1 MKAKNFITGIAIL
14 SVALLQAQT
23 QSEYNEK
30 LAKDLEADKYGMK
43 KYMFVILKSGKTEL
57 ADKAKRAELIKGHL
71 TNIGKLA
78 EAGKLTVAGPFLEKN
93 DKNYKGIF
101 ILNSDNKEET
111 ETLLKSDPA
120 IAAGI
125 FDVEIYPW
133 YGSAALPT
141 YLENHKKIA
150 KENP

>member
-1 MKAKNFITGIAIL
+1 MKAKIFLTGIAIL
-14 SVALLQAQT
+14 STVFLQAQT
-23 QSEYNEK
+23 QSTYNEK
-30 LAKDLEADKYGMK
+30 LAKDLGADKYGMK

-78 EAGKLTVAGPFLEKN
+78 EAGKLIVAGPFLEKN

-101 ILNSDNKEET
+101 ILNSYNKEET

-141 YLENHKKIA
+141 YLENHKKIVE
-150 KENP
+150 ENP

>member
-1 MKAKNFITGIAIL
+1 MKNWQKIGSRQIR
-14 SVALLQAQT
+14 
-23 QSEYNEK
+23 NE
-30 LAKDLEADKYGMK
+30 
-43 KYMFVILKSGKTEL
+43 KYMFIILKSGKTEL
-57 ADKAKRAELIKGHL
+57 TDKAKERTYKGHL

-78 EAGKLTVAGPFLEKN
+78 EAGKLIVAGPFLERMTKLQR
-93 DKNYKGIF
+93 YF
-101 ILNSDNKEET
+101 ILNSDNKEEA

-141 YLENHKKIA
+141 YLENHKK
-150 KENP
+150 